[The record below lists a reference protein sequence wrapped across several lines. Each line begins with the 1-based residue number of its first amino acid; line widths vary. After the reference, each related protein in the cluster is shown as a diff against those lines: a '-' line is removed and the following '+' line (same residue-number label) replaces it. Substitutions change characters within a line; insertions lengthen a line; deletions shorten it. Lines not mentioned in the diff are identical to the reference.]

1 MIVTNCSN
9 CSAPLEGADLE
20 RPNCRFC
27 GAVHPH
33 IARAAE
39 KVEVVKQ
46 LLAPGP
52 NGMPVALA
60 AMMGHTGATP
70 PPGGHG
76 VGAGAGMGM
85 GASVTSKASVAS
97 FVMVNGVVVQ
107 AGQSPPMGGGPVGG
121 FAGGPAGGPMGAY
134 GAPPAGGFGQ
144 HAPGY
149 GSPAYGSL
157 HAAQAQAMAA
167 TQHARHAGKIA
178 LVVGL
183 AVALVALGLAAVIV
197 WTMV

>member
-76 VGAGAGMGM
+76 
-85 GASVTSKASVAS
+85 
-97 FVMVNGVVVQ
+97 
-107 AGQSPPMGGGPVGG
+107 VGG

>member
-1 MIVTNCSN
+1 MSVTNCSN

-60 AMMGHTGATP
+60 AMMGHTGAAP
-70 PPGGHG
+70 
-76 VGAGAGMGM
+76 
-85 GASVTSKASVAS
+85 S
-97 FVMVNGVVVQ
+97 
-107 AGQSPPMGGGPVGG
+107 GGPDRK
-121 FAGGPAGGPMGAY
+121 
-134 GAPPAGGFGQ
+134 
-144 HAPGY
+144 
-149 GSPAYGSL
+149 S
-157 HAAQAQAMAA
+157 
-167 TQHARHAGKIA
+167 
-178 LVVGL
+178 VV
-183 AVALVALGLAAVIV
+183 
-197 WTMV
+197 